1 MKTYE
6 DRMIS
11 IQKKAKRKKFV
22 RTCIKTAAST
32 LCLVAIIVGLMH
44 IPYGSSNVGVNPTN
58 PTNRPTVTNPPTM
71 TTVPTVPTV
80 PTTKPTE
87 PIINQYEDFTFA
99 DLYMG
104 WAKVKYIEE
113 LWAEKDFFGDSEYM
127 KFCDPE
133 EGIDGIRYYGSFT
146 WKFNSGKSV
155 TYDILFVPCKNL
167 PVASEF
173 TLEGHTFRS
182 RNSFCLYLY
191 SASSTLYPL
200 TTFVE
205 EMAPAYT
212 IEEDVLVRA
221 VELHA
226 EYESALY
233 GSVLTEMPQ
242 EDPADD
248 LLRVKS
254 TFLMNMGHVPRFGE
268 PDGERY
274 YGNFSGYDIVF
285 MIWPTDMNAT
295 LTGTIG
301 GQTFY
306 YHRYFSLYAIKDWQL
321 EELAVVFKEGHISQ
335 EDIIQ
340 LAKIHEIANNPNKAL
355 EEINEL
361 FGNLASWYNRAIV
374 SGYSDPTQID
384 LKLLFY
390 VGFDGESRD
399 PTDEEWEQL
408 KDHRG
413 FHEYMDLMRLPAD
426 KMNQVLM
433 DLFGI
438 TLEDVDD
445 AGFKNLVYL
454 ESTGCYYHMVTDF
467 ACVENFKAK
476 DIEINANGTIT
487 VYYTANWGTEYRMTL
502 VWHGEGYRIL
512 SNEIRPLEV
521 LP

>member
-1 MKTYE
+1 
-6 DRMIS
+6 
-11 IQKKAKRKKFV
+11 
-22 RTCIKTAAST
+22 
-32 LCLVAIIVGLMH
+32 
-44 IPYGSSNVGVNPTN
+44 
-58 PTNRPTVTNPPTM
+58 
-71 TTVPTVPTV
+71 
-80 PTTKPTE
+80 
-87 PIINQYEDFTFA
+87 
-99 DLYMG
+99 
-104 WAKVKYIEE
+104 
-113 LWAEKDFFGDSEYM
+113 M

-146 WKFNSGKSV
+146 WKYNSGKSD

-182 RNSFCLYLY
+182 RNSFCLYIY

-242 EDPADD
+242 EKPADN
-248 LLRVKS
+248 LLRVKAAY
-254 TFLMNMGHVPRFGE
+254 LMNIGSVPRFGE

-306 YHRYFSLYAIKDWQL
+306 YHRYFSLFAIKDWQL

-335 EDIIQ
+335 EDIVQ
-340 LAKIHEIANNPNKAL
+340 LAKIHEIANNPKKAL

-361 FGNLASWYNRAIV
+361 FGNLTSWYNKALTSDYDTPSQLVLSQFFLNAFPEEDNKVSDSERAELKALY
-374 SGYSDPTQID
+374 GNDLID
-384 LKLLFY
+384 FL
-390 VGFDGESRD
+390 DI
-399 PTDEEWEQL
+399 T
-408 KDHRG
+408 
-413 FHEYMDLMRLPAD
+413 RLPVD
-426 KMNQVLM
+426 RMNQVLQEY
-433 DLFGI
+433 FGI
-438 TLEDVDD
+438 TLDEFDVAADRD
-445 AGFKNLVYL
+445 LHYL
-454 ESTGCYYHMVTDF
+454 ESTDCYYIIGGG
-467 ACVENFKAK
+467 ASCVMDFKAHA
-476 DIEINANGTIT
+476 IETNANGTIT
-487 VYYTANWGTEYRMTL
+487 VYYTANWDDIEYMLTL
-502 VWHGEGYRIL
+502 VWNGEGYRIL